1 MKKII
6 VAVDGS
12 ELSNKALDRAIV
24 EATRHGAEVLCVNVV
39 EGLTFLAY
47 KREEIPDAWEHLM
60 REPKKLLAEA
70 AKRAEGAG
78 VTIRTLAEAGRP
90 AETIAKLARQE
101 KADEIIVGSR
111 GKNAL
116 DNMLLGSVSGRLVQ
130 IAPCTIVV
138 VR

>member
-1 MKKII
+1 
-6 VAVDGS
+6 VR
-12 ELSNKALDRAIV
+12 L
-24 EATRHGAEVLCVNVV
+24 
-39 EGLTFLAY
+39 
-47 KREEIPDAWEHLM
+47 
-60 REPKKLLAEA
+60 
-70 AKRAEGAG
+70 
-78 VTIRTLAEAGRP
+78 RTLAEAGRP

-101 KADEIIVGSR
+101 NADEIIVGSR

>member
-12 ELSNKALDRAIV
+12 ELSDKALDRAIF
-24 EATRHGAEVLCVNVV
+24 EATRNGAEVLCVNVV

-47 KREEIPDAWEHLM
+47 KREEIPDAWERLM
-60 REPKKLLAEA
+60 REPNKLLAEA
-70 AKRAEGAG
+70 AQKAEAAG
-78 VTIRTLAEAGRP
+78 VRLRTLAEAGRP

-101 KADEIIVGSR
+101 KVDEIIVGSR